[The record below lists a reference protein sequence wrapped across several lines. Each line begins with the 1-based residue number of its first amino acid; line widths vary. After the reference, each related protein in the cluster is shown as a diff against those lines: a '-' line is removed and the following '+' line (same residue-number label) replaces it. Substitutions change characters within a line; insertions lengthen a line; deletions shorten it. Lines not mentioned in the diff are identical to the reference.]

1 MLNSFYIKNYRV
13 FKELR
18 IDSLKRVNLIIG
30 KNNVGKSSLLEA
42 LFIRLC
48 NGFMHSLLHS
58 TRRGTKWTI
67 NDADDPIK
75 VYHFFS
81 VLFNDTD
88 SSSGENII
96 CIGENEHNAC
106 SISLDRE
113 ILIIQKDNEDKE
125 IIHLTDFK
133 NTFSRLKLNGL
144 SVNYPNIEMLVPSFG
159 ADESVLSEDWSRIAL
174 SSKEN
179 YVIEGLQ
186 IIEKDIEKIAFVR
199 ESPDRQKAIVKLRDR
214 DKPFDLRNM
223 GNGVTHILATVL
235 TLVNCENGA
244 LLIDEFETGLH
255 WSVQA
260 ELWKIIFCLAYKLNI
275 QIFTTTHSRDT
286 LWALQQVALS
296 KEEYRNDT
304 QVIKLK
310 AVPKTGIIK
319 AVESSIA
326 DVRETLEMG
335 LEIR

>member
-1 MLNSFYIKNYRV
+1 MLNSFYIKNYKL

-42 LFIRLC
+42 MIICLC
-48 NGFMHSLLHS
+48 NGFMPYLVYSS
-58 TRRGTKWTI
+58 GRGKKW
-67 NDADDPIK
+67 NLKDAEDPIK
-75 VYHFFS
+75 VYHFFIA
-81 VLFNDTD
+81 LFNDTVD
-88 SSSGENII
+88 NSGENTIY
-96 CIGENEHNAC
+96 IGENEQNAYA
-106 SISLDRE
+106 ISLDRDT
-113 ILIIQKDNEDKE
+113 LTIQKGNEDKE
-125 IIHLTDFK
+125 TVHLTDFR
-133 NTFSRLKLNGL
+133 NTFKLRLNEWA
-144 SVNYPNIEMLVPSFG
+144 VNSNNNMIMPFFDT
-159 ADESVLSEDWSRIAL
+159 DESDLAENWGRIAL
-174 SSKEN
+174 SSKED

-199 ESPDRQKAIVKLRDR
+199 ESPDRQKAIVKLRNR

-223 GNGVTHILATVL
+223 GNGVTHILETVL

-244 LLIDEFETGLH
+244 MLIDEFETGLH

-275 QIFTTTHSRDT
+275 QIFATTHSRDT

-310 AVPKTGIIK
+310 SVPKKGIIK